1 MEINRKIV
9 DIVKLKFPN
18 QDFIPLHTPTFG
30 GNEKKYLNDCIDSTF
45 VSSVGK
51 FVNDFEK
58 SIASYTGAKYAIAT
72 VNGTNALQIALL
84 VAGVKSGDEV
94 ITQALSFIA
103 TTNAISYCNASPIF
117 VDIDKTNFGMSPE
130 ALIAFLTMNAEVKI
144 DGCFNKVTG
153 KKISACVPM
162 HTYGFPCRIDEI
174 NQICNE
180 WGIALVEDSAESLG
194 SFYKSKHTG
203 TFGKLGIFSLNG
215 NKTITA
221 GGGGV
226 IITDDESLAKKAKH
240 LTTQAKIPHAWEFN
254 HDNIGYNFRM
264 PNLNAALA
272 CAQLEQLEVFIENKR
287 NLTDY
292 YSQQFEGLPIK
303 MISETMG
310 ARANQWLNT
319 IIFSDLQTR
328 NNFLKFSNENGV
340 MTRPA
345 WELLNTLPMFDKCQS
360 DKLSNSR
367 WAYERLVNIPSSVRL

>member
-9 DIVKLKFPN
+9 DIVKEKFPN

-30 GNEKKYLNDCIDSTF
+30 GNEKKYLNNCIDSTF
-45 VSSVGK
+45 VSSVGE

-58 SIASYTGAKYAIAT
+58 SIASYTGAKYAVAT
-72 VNGTNALQIALL
+72 VNGTNALQIALQ
-84 VAGVKSGDEV
+84 VAGVKSGEEV

-103 TTNAISYCNASPIF
+103 TANAICYCNASPIF
-117 VDIDKTNFGMSPE
+117 VDIDKSNFGMSPE
-130 ALIAFLTMNAEVKI
+130 ALLAFLIMNAEVNKE
-144 DGCFNKVTG
+144 GCFNRITG

-174 NQICNE
+174 NQICND
-180 WGIALVEDSAESLG
+180 WGIVLVEDSAESLG
-194 SFYKSKHTG
+194 SFYKGKHTG

-226 IITDDESLAKKAKH
+226 IITDDEWLANKAKH
-240 LTTQAKIPHAWEFN
+240 LTTQAKIPHPWEFN
-254 HDNIGYNFRM
+254 HDNIGYNYRM

-272 CAQLEQLEVFIENKR
+272 CAQLEQLEGFIENKR
-287 NLTDY
+287 NLSDY
-292 YSQQFEGLPIK
+292 YSQQFEKLPIK
-303 MISETMG
+303 MISEAVG

-319 IIFSDLQTR
+319 IIFSDIHAR
-328 NNFLKFSNENGV
+328 NNFLKFSNGNGV

-345 WELLNTLPMFDKCQS
+345 WELLNTLLMFKKCQS
-360 DKLSNSR
+360 DSLENSKRLSV
-367 WAYERLVNIPSSVRL
+367 RLVNIPSSVRL